1 MTAMSALRA
10 QPAGLDGGAAPREPT
25 HPEPVA
31 RDFGAFE
38 KAWCL
43 GARRSA
49 DVVDTAALDHLTAR
63 LETGRHAYLSLDVF
77 DTLLLRNDKCER
89 RRFWEI
95 AGRWETLLPKTRRP
109 VGQMDLYLAR
119 LRAAQICY
127 SCGPIRNATQEG
139 RLDNLVGVTLS
150 LLNLPSELQPAFVT
164 TELAYEAENLVPNPL
179 IVALVEQH
187 RRRGGQIVLLSDMY
201 VAGADIHALILKL
214 GIGDI
219 APHIY
224 SSADN
229 TLNKRTGTIFGPVA
243 NALGIKPGGVLHIG
257 DSFHSD
263 YVMPL
268 RCGWAAQHL
277 PVPLEEERARAR
289 DLSAFLDLV
298 AGAE

>member
-10 QPAGLDGGAAPREPT
+10 QPAGPDGGAAPRGPT
-25 HPEPVA
+25 LPEPVA

-38 KAWCL
+38 KAYYL
-43 GARRSA
+43 GRRRPA
-49 DVVDTAALDHLTAR
+49 DAVDAAALDHLTAR
-63 LETGRHAYLSLDVF
+63 LEAERPAYLSLDVF

-95 AGRWETLLPKTRRP
+95 AGRWEALLPKTRRP

-119 LRAAQICY
+119 RRAAQICY

-150 LLNLPSELQPAFVT
+150 LLNLPAELQQEFVR
-164 TELAYEAENLVPNPL
+164 TELSYEAENLFPNPL

-187 RRRGGQIVLLSDMY
+187 RRRGGRVVLLSDMY
-201 VAGADIHALILKL
+201 VSGADIHALVLKL
-214 GIGDI
+214 GVGDI
-219 APHIY
+219 APNIY

-243 NALGIKPGGVLHIG
+243 NALGVKPGQILHVG
-257 DSFHSD
+257 DNFHSD
-263 YVMPL
+263 YAMP
-268 RCGWAAQHL
+268 RRSGWAAQHL
-277 PVPLEEERARAR
+277 PVPLEEERLRER
-289 DLSAFLDLV
+289 DLNAFLESV